1 MPVYALRRLNVAVAC
16 AVILSLGIWPRTS
29 GSALL
34 AAESVLQPAA
44 LSVPAGQP
52 LELTLRLPNGESW
65 SAVNVGRFIVRE
77 QGLQR
82 SIEPPIAATR
92 DTTSLT
98 FDKAGYA
105 LVALDVGPSSENDRR
120 DSWRRT
126 THCTKL
132 FVRITGEGEK
142 SAGRNPGLTAK
153 VGSRIELLPL
163 MDPTQLAP
171 GADLPVRAYF
181 DGDKAAGLEVT
192 ALAPDGTSFTAA
204 TDSVGATHFRLDRAG
219 RWTIRFTHVSEGT
232 TYVAEMLFDVN
243 ESTPAPQPA
252 QPSGSKSSSK
262 KEEK

>member
-1 MPVYALRRLNVAVAC
+1 MPAYAQRRLNVALAC
-16 AVILSLGIWPRTS
+16 AAILSLGIWPRTS

-34 AAESVLQPAA
+34 AADSVLQPAT
-44 LSVPAGQP
+44 LSVPARQP

-82 SIEPPIAATR
+82 SVEPPIAATR
-92 DTTSLT
+92 DTLSLS

-105 LVALDVGPSSENDRR
+105 LVALDVGPASEKDRR

-132 FVRITGEGEK
+132 FVHITGEGEK
-142 SAGRNPGLTAK
+142 NSGQNPGLTAK

-181 DGDKAAGLEVT
+181 DGDKVVGGEVT
-192 ALAPDGTSFTAA
+192 ALAPDGTSSTVV
-204 TDSVGATHFRLDRAG
+204 TDSVGATHFRMGSAG
-219 RWTIRFTHVSEGT
+219 RWTIRFTHVSEGE

-243 ESTPAPQPA
+243 ESPPAPQPA
-252 QPSGSKSSSK
+252 PPSGSK

>member
-1 MPVYALRRLNVAVAC
+1 MPAYALRRLNVAIAC
-16 AVILSLGIWPRTS
+16 AAILSLGIWPRTS

-34 AAESVLQPAA
+34 AADSVLQPAA

-77 QGLQR
+77 QGVQR

-92 DTTSLT
+92 DTMSLA

-105 LVALDVGPSSENDRR
+105 LVALDVGPSSEKDQR

-142 SAGRNPGLTAK
+142 SAGQNPGLTAK

-181 DGDKAAGLEVT
+181 DGDKAVGGEVT
-192 ALAPDGTSFTAA
+192 ALAPDGTSSAA
-204 TDSVGATHFRLDRAG
+204 TTDSVGATHFKIDRAG
-219 RWTIRFTHVSEGT
+219 RWTIRFAHMLEGT
-232 TYVAEMLFDVN
+232 PYVAELVFDVN
-243 ESTPAPQPA
+243 ESPPAPQPA
-252 QPSGSKSSSK
+252 QPSGSK

>member
-1 MPVYALRRLNVAVAC
+1 MPDYAQRRLNVAVAC
-16 AVILSLGIWPRTS
+16 AAILSLGIWTRTS

-82 SIEPPIAATR
+82 SIDAPIAATR
-92 DTTSLT
+92 DTMSLT
-98 FDKAGYA
+98 FDQPGYA
-105 LVALDVGPSSENDRR
+105 LVALDVGPSSEKDRR

-142 SAGRNPGLTAK
+142 NAGRNPGLTAK

-181 DGDKAAGLEVT
+181 DGDKVVGGEVT
-192 ALAPDGTSFTAA
+192 AFAPDGTSSTAR
-204 TDSVGATHFRLDRAG
+204 TDSVGATHFKLESAG
-219 RWTIRFTHVSEGT
+219 RWTIRFTHVSDGV

-243 ESTPAPQPA
+243 NSPPAPQPA
-252 QPSGSKSSSK
+252 PPSGLK